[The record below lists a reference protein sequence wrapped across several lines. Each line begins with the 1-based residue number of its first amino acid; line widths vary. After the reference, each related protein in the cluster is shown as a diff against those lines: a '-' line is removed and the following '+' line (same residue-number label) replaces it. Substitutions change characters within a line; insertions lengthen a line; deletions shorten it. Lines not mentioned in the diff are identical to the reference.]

1 MLVLWFHMCTG
12 AADAG
17 SELAAIC
24 KSLNVNIASTRHL
37 IICVQ
42 SILMNVPINVRTP
55 SESGGVSHSGS
66 VTHTPAQVVK
76 TSWFERK
83 TKCDALLTLCKYFAQ
98 QLSQSKWIAHY
109 C

>member
-1 MLVLWFHMCTG
+1 MCTG

-24 KSLNVNIASTRHL
+24 KSLNINIASTRHL

-42 SILMNVPINVRTP
+42 SILMNVPINMRTT
-55 SESGGVSHSGS
+55 SDS

-83 TKCDALLTLCKYFAQ
+83 TKCGALLTLCKYFAQ
-98 QLSQSKWIAHY
+98 QLSQSK
-109 C
+109 

>member
-1 MLVLWFHMCTG
+1 MISKCYFYDYLFTG
-12 AADAG
+12 AVDAG

-42 SILMNVPINVRTP
+42 STLMNVPINMRST
-55 SESGGVSHSGS
+55 SDSGGVSQFSTAAS
-66 VTHTPAQVVK
+66 SVK
-76 TSWFERK
+76 TTWFERK

-98 QLSQSKWIAHY
+98 QLAQNK
-109 C
+109 